1 MNKNK
6 SGNFGF
12 GIFIIFLAIVVS
24 LVSFVTEEN
33 KITGF
38 AAMDTEPVI
47 IVISNY
53 NLVELNDFKSLQT
66 LSAGDYYVDN
76 EGIVYWVGDES
87 MPAIAKVSL
96 IDESQKNRRIYVD
109 DEGNIGYVLNS
120 VLINENT
127 E

>member
-1 MNKNK
+1 MNKYK

-12 GIFIIFLAIVVS
+12 GIFIIFLAMAVS
-24 LVSFVTEEN
+24 LVSFITEEN

-47 IVISNY
+47 VVISNEV
-53 NLVELNDFKSLQT
+53 VEFSDFKSLQT
-66 LSAGDYYVDN
+66 LSTGNYYVDN
-76 EGIVYWVGDES
+76 EGIVYWSDDES
-87 MPAIAKVSL
+87 MPAVAKVKF
-96 IDESQKNRRIYVD
+96 IDESQKNRRIYID
-109 DEGNIGYVLNS
+109 DEGNIGYMLNS